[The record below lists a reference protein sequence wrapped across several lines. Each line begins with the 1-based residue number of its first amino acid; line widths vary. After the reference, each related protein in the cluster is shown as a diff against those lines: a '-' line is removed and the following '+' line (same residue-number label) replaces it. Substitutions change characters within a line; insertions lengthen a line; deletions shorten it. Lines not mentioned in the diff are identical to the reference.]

1 MMRYRNKITGAIID
15 VPSEVKGGNWEKLNG
30 GKAETPSAVS
40 SSEEVAKPTKT
51 RRTKK

>member
-1 MMRYRNKITGAIID
+1 MRYRNKITGAIID
-15 VPSEVKGGNWEKLNG
+15 VPSEVKGGNWEKLDG
-30 GKAETPSAVS
+30 GKAETPSAV